1 MTNKLLITLPCRIE
15 ELKERL
21 DECDKHDIVICQ
33 YDGDGD
39 SLDVSSSM
47 EPLEKPKPESKD
59 ISECKYFLGCH
70 CNNDKVR
77 EFGSRQ
83 IMSGLSPFICP
94 FHDGNDCKE
103 YEPKTEPNGK
113 KEPRINGL
121 TIPEYVR
128 TMERAHEATKN
139 SKLVFK

>member
-1 MTNKLLITLPCRIE
+1 MNGQLLVTLPCNVR
-15 ELKERL
+15 ELKARL
-21 DECDKHDIVICQ
+21 EKCNWYDVIICK

-39 SLDVSSSM
+39 SLFVSPSM
-47 EPLEKPKPESKD
+47 ETLEKPKSESKNIRD
-59 ISECKYFLGCH
+59 CKYLLGCY
-70 CNNDKVR
+70 CDNDKVK
-77 EFGSRQ
+77 EFGSMQ

-128 TMERAHEATKN
+128 AMERAHEATKN
-139 SKLVFK
+139 SNLVFK

>member
-1 MTNKLLITLPCRIE
+1 MANKLLITLPCRIE

-21 DECDKHDIVICQ
+21 AECDKSDIVICQ

-39 SLDVSSSM
+39 SLYMSSSM

-59 ISECKYFLGCH
+59 IRDCKYFLGCH

-103 YEPKTEPNGK
+103 YEQKPQDSVSQTIEFVKT
-113 KEPRINGL
+113 L
-121 TIPEYVR
+121 
-128 TMERAHEATKN
+128 EAANKATEG
-139 SKLVFK
+139 SQMVFK

>member
-1 MTNKLLITLPCRIE
+1 MNQKLLITLPCRIE

-39 SLDVSSSM
+39 SLYVSSSM

-59 ISECKYFLGCH
+59 IRECKYFLGCH
-70 CNNDKVR
+70 CNNDKVK

-94 FHDGNDCKE
+94 FHNGNDCKE
-103 YEPKTEPNGK
+103 YEQKTQDPVSQTNEFVK
-113 KEPRINGL
+113 
-121 TIPEYVR
+121 TS
-128 TMERAHEATKN
+128 EAASNATRG
-139 SKLVFK
+139 S